1 MISGARFAR
10 GIGAGNVRTA
20 KTSRLTRMII
30 IAMAIMG
37 MVIGAI
43 MVGVMRSVIIGRG
56 TIAVVIIRRLGA
68 IGRRHGTA
76 GRSPV
81 IGTPGAVAAIPVTA
95 VAISGTPP
103 EVAVAP
109 VPA

>member
-30 IAMAIMG
+30 
-37 MVIGAI
+37 
-43 MVGVMRSVIIGRG
+43 GRG
-56 TIAVVIIRRLGA
+56 TIAVVVIRRLGA